1 MSPQIIGVKQLYKEL
16 KKISEAALH
25 GQSFVV
31 VKNSK
36 PVFRIE
42 PIEKTAAGKYSLQD
56 FKKLQFKTSNRN
68 LSKLVD
74 KIAYGA

>member
-1 MSPQIIGVKQLYKEL
+1 MSPQIIWVKQLYKEL
-16 KKISEAALH
+16 KKISEATLR

-42 PIEKTAAGKYSLQD
+42 PIEKTTPRKYSLQD
-56 FKKLQFKTSNRN
+56 FKKLQFKTNDRD
-68 LSKLVD
+68 LSRLVD
-74 KIAYGA
+74 KITYGA